1 MINGVGFPHYGRDP
15 LLFDKM
21 PHQHTGGIDLLSPTG
36 MNQMLSVMEKW
47 FVLIRDKLTGW
58 LETFIRM
65 LPNLLLAILIF
76 VAFFFLARFLRKLI
90 YRLLLRFSDK
100 PAISGLFSSIFFII
114 ILFVGLFISLQLLHL
129 DKTITSLL
137 AGAGIIGLALG
148 FAFQD
153 LTANFIS
160 GVFIIFRKPFDVGN
174 IIDTNGFTGI
184 VEEIQ
189 LRSTTIRTFQG
200 LHIMLPNKDIF
211 QKPITN
217 YSLSGKR
224 RVDVVLTIPG
234 KSNVAETEQRIKKAL
249 DEIPEVNNDKYQILF
264 TDYNGDT
271 IKMEVHCWIDN
282 LIEMGFNNTRDKVL
296 RKVHEAVTPA
306 DHS

>member
-1 MINGVGFPHYGRDP
+1 
-15 LLFDKM
+15 
-21 PHQHTGGIDLLSPTG
+21 
-36 MNQMLSVMEKW
+36 MNQMISAMEKW
-47 FVLIRDKLTGW
+47 IVLIKEKLQSW
-58 LETFIRM
+58 LETFITM
-65 LPNLLLAILIF
+65 LPNLVLAILIF
-76 VAFFFLARFLRKLI
+76 IAFFFVARLLRKVI
-90 YRLLLRFSDK
+90 NKLLLRITNK
-100 PAISGLFSSIFFII
+100 PSISGLFSSIFFLL

-129 DKTITSLL
+129 EKTISSLL

-153 LTANFIS
+153 LTSNFIS

-224 RVDVVLTIPG
+224 RIDVALNLPG
-234 KSNVAETEQRIKKAL
+234 KSNVNEAEQRIRAAL
-249 DEIPEVNNDKYQILF
+249 EIMPEVKKDKFEILF
-264 TDYNGDT
+264 TDYNGDV

-282 LIEMGFNNTRDKVL
+282 TIEMDFNNRRDKIL
-296 RKVHEAVTPA
+296 RQIHLAITPHEEVHA
-306 DHS
+306 

>member
-1 MINGVGFPHYGRDP
+1 
-15 LLFDKM
+15 
-21 PHQHTGGIDLLSPTG
+21 
-36 MNQMLSVMEKW
+36 MEKW
-47 FVLIRDKLTGW
+47 IALIKEKLQSWLVSFVK
-58 LETFIRM
+58 M
-65 LPNLLLAILIF
+65 LPNLVLAILIF
-76 VAFFFLARFLRKLI
+76 VACYFLARLLRKLL
-90 YRLLLRFSDK
+90 YKLLLKISHQ
-100 PAISGLFSSIFFII
+100 PAISGLFSSIFFIL
-114 ILFVGLFISLQLLHL
+114 ILLVGFFISLQLLHL
-129 DKTITSLL
+129 EKTIASML

-174 IIDTNGFTGI
+174 VIDTNGFTGI

-211 QKPITN
+211 QKPVTN

-224 RVDVVLTIPG
+224 RIDVALTLPG
-234 KSNVAETEQRIKKAL
+234 KSNIKDIELRIQNAL
-249 DEIPEVNNDKYQILF
+249 AEIPEVRNDKADILF

-271 IKMEVHCWIDN
+271 IKLEVHCWIDN
-282 LIEMGFNNTRDKVL
+282 TIEKGYYSTRDKVL
-296 RKVHEAVTPA
+296 RKVHAAITPEEG
-306 DHS
+306 ST

>member
-1 MINGVGFPHYGRDP
+1 
-15 LLFDKM
+15 
-21 PHQHTGGIDLLSPTG
+21 
-36 MNQMLSVMEKW
+36 MEKW
-47 FVLIRDKLTGW
+47 IELIKHKLELWLVVLVK
-58 LETFIRM
+58 M
-65 LPNLLLAILIF
+65 LPNLVLAIVVF
-76 VAFFFLARFLRKLI
+76 AVFFFLSRVLRKLM
-90 YRLLLRFSDK
+90 YKLLLKVSHK
-100 PAISGLFSSIFFII
+100 PTVSGLFSSIFFII
-114 ILFVGLFISLQLLHL
+114 ILLVGLFISLQLLHL
-129 DKTITSLL
+129 EKTIASIL

-174 IIDTNGFTGI
+174 IVDTNGFTGI

-224 RVDVVLTIPG
+224 RIDVVLTLPG
-234 KSNVAETEQRIKKAL
+234 KTDLQAAEQHIRAGL
-249 DEIPEVNNDKYQILF
+249 ASVPEVKDDKVEILL

-271 IKMEVHCWIDN
+271 LKMEVYVWIDN
-282 LIEMGFNNTRDKVL
+282 TIEMDFNNTRDKVI
-296 RKVHEAVTPA
+296 RQVHAAFTPRQ
-306 DHS
+306 

>member
-1 MINGVGFPHYGRDP
+1 M
-15 LLFDKM
+15 
-21 PHQHTGGIDLLSPTG
+21 TG
-36 MNQMLSVMEKW
+36 MNQIISVMEKW
-47 FVLIRDKLTGW
+47 LDLISKK
-58 LETFIRM
+58 LETWLVNFIKM
-65 LPNLLLAILIF
+65 VPNLVLSILIF
-76 VAFFFLARFLRKLI
+76 IAFFFLARLLRKVVYNI
-90 YRLLLRFSDK
+90 LLKISHK
-100 PAISGLFSSIFFII
+100 ASVSGLFSSIFFLIFLCI
-114 ILFVGLFISLQLLHL
+114 GVFISLRILHL
-129 DKTITSLL
+129 DKALSTLL
-137 AGAGIIGLALG
+137 AGAGIVGLALG

-174 IIDTNGFTGI
+174 LIDTNGFTGI

-200 LHIMLPNKDIF
+200 LHIMLPNKEIF

-224 RVDVVLTIPG
+224 RIDVVLTIPG
-234 KSNVAETEQRIKKAL
+234 KSNISEMEQRIKNAL
-249 DEIPEVNNDKYQILF
+249 TDIPEIRGQEPQLLF

-282 LIEMGFNNTRDKVL
+282 TIEMGYNNTRDKVL
-296 RKVHEAVTPA
+296 RKVHTAVTPPDA
-306 DHS
+306 PTH

>member
-1 MINGVGFPHYGRDP
+1 
-15 LLFDKM
+15 
-21 PHQHTGGIDLLSPTG
+21 
-36 MNQMLSVMEKW
+36 MEKW
-47 FVLIRDKLTGW
+47 FELIKQKLASWLVLLIK
-58 LETFIRM
+58 M
-65 LPNLLLAILIF
+65 LPNLILAILVF
-76 VAFFFLARFLRKLI
+76 TVFFFMAKFLRKI
-90 YRLLLRFSDK
+90 VFRLLTRVSHK
-100 PAISGLFSSIFFII
+100 PTISGLFSSIFFIV
-114 ILFVGLFISLQLLHL
+114 ILLVGLFISLQLLHL
-129 DKTITSLL
+129 EKTIASLL

-174 IIDTNGFTGI
+174 IVDTNGFTGI

-200 LHIMLPNKDIF
+200 LHIMLPNKEIF

-224 RVDVVLTIPG
+224 RIDVLLTFSG
-234 KSNVAETEQRIKKAL
+234 KLNLQVIEQQIKDALASVAEVKDDRVQ
-249 DEIPEVNNDKYQILF
+249 VLF

-271 IKMEVHCWIDN
+271 VKMEVHCWIDN
-282 LIEMGFNNTRDKVL
+282 TIEMGFNNIRDKVL
-296 RKVHEAVTPA
+296 RQIHAAVTP
-306 DHS
+306 HL

>member
-1 MINGVGFPHYGRDP
+1 M
-15 LLFDKM
+15 
-21 PHQHTGGIDLLSPTG
+21 
-36 MNQMLSVMEKW
+36 
-47 FVLIRDKLTGW
+47 RDKITGW
-58 LETFIRM
+58 LEIFFRM

-76 VAFFFLARFLRKLI
+76 IAFFFLARFVRKFS
-90 YRLLLRFSDK
+90 YRLLLRVSEK

-114 ILFVGLFISLQLLHL
+114 ILFLGLFISLQLLHL

-224 RVDVVLTIPG
+224 RIDVVLTIPG
-234 KSNVAETEQRIKKAL
+234 KSNVAETEKRINKAL
-249 DEIPEVNNDKYQILF
+249 DEIPEVNNDKFQVLF
-264 TDYNGDT
+264 ADYNGDT
-271 IKMEVHCWIDN
+271 IKMEVHCWTDN
-282 LIEMGFNNTRDKVL
+282 LIEMGFYNTRDKVL
-296 RKVHEAVTPA
+296 RKIHEAITQPETN
-306 DHS
+306 H

>member
-1 MINGVGFPHYGRDP
+1 
-15 LLFDKM
+15 
-21 PHQHTGGIDLLSPTG
+21 
-36 MNQMLSVMEKW
+36 MEKW
-47 FVLIRDKLTGW
+47 FVLIRDKLESW
-58 LETFIRM
+58 LVLLIKM
-65 LPNLLLAILIF
+65 LPNLILAILIF
-76 VAFFFLARFLRKLI
+76 VAFFFLARALRRVLYNI
-90 YRLLLRFSDK
+90 VLRLSHQPSL
-100 PAISGLFSSIFFII
+100 SGLFASIFFIV

-129 DKTITSLL
+129 DKTIASLL

-224 RVDVVLTIPG
+224 RIDVLLTLPG
-234 KSNVAETEQRIKKAL
+234 KSNLAETEQKIRNAL
-249 DEIPEVNNDKYQILF
+249 TGIREVKDDKVEILF

-271 IKMEVHCWIDN
+271 VKMEVHCWVDN
-282 LIEMGFNNTRDKVL
+282 TIEMGFVNTRDKVL
-296 RKVHEAVTPA
+296 RQVHGAVT
-306 DHS
+306 SS

>member
-1 MINGVGFPHYGRDP
+1 
-15 LLFDKM
+15 
-21 PHQHTGGIDLLSPTG
+21 
-36 MNQMLSVMEKW
+36 MEKW
-47 FVLIRDKLTGW
+47 FVLIKDKLESW
-58 LETFIRM
+58 LVMLIKM
-65 LPNLLLAILIF
+65 LPNLILAVLIF
-76 VAFFFLARFLRKLI
+76 IAFFFLAKLLRKVLFN
-90 YRLLLRFSDK
+90 LLLRISHQ
-100 PAISGLFSSIFFII
+100 ASISGLFASIFFIVV
-114 ILFVGLFISLQLLHL
+114 LFVGLFISLQLLHL
-129 DKTITSLL
+129 DKTIASLL

-189 LRSTTIRTFQG
+189 LRSTTIRTFEG

-224 RVDVVLTIPG
+224 RIDVVLTLPG
-234 KSNVAETEQRIKKAL
+234 KSNLAETEQQITRNAL
-249 DEIPEVNNDKYQILF
+249 TGIREVKDDKIEILF
-264 TDYNGDT
+264 ADYNGDT
-271 IKMEVHCWIDN
+271 VKMQVNCWIDN
-282 LIEMGFNNTRDKVL
+282 TIEMGYFSTRDKVL
-296 RKVHEAVTPA
+296 RQVHEAVTKQQQKPQA
-306 DHS
+306 

>member
-1 MINGVGFPHYGRDP
+1 
-15 LLFDKM
+15 
-21 PHQHTGGIDLLSPTG
+21 
-36 MNQMLSVMEKW
+36 MEKW
-47 FVLIRDKLTGW
+47 IDLIKQKLTAW
-58 LETFIRM
+58 LVGFVKL
-65 LPNLLLAILIF
+65 LPNLVVAILVFVFFFF
-76 VAFFFLARFLRKLI
+76 VAKFLRRGVN
-90 YRLLLRFSDK
+90 RLLVKISGK
-100 PAISGLFSSIFFII
+100 PSISGLFSSIFYII
-114 ILFVGLFISLQLLHL
+114 ILFIGLFVSLQLLHL
-129 DKTITSLL
+129 DKTISSLL

-200 LHIMLPNKDIF
+200 LHIMLPNKEIF

-224 RVDVVLTIPG
+224 RIDVVLTLSG
-234 KSNVAETEQRIKKAL
+234 KL
-249 DEIPEVNNDKYQILF
+249 
-264 TDYNGDT
+264 
-271 IKMEVHCWIDN
+271 N
-282 LIEMGFNNTRDKVL
+282 LQAI
-296 RKVHEAVTPA
+296 
-306 DHS
+306 

>member
-1 MINGVGFPHYGRDP
+1 
-15 LLFDKM
+15 
-21 PHQHTGGIDLLSPTG
+21 
-36 MNQMLSVMEKW
+36 MEKW
-47 FVLIRDKLTGW
+47 IVLIKGKLENW
-58 LETFIRM
+58 LEGFITM
-65 LPNLLLAILIF
+65 LPNLLLSILVFVLFFF
-76 VAFFFLARFLRKLI
+76 VAKFLRRGM
-90 YRLLLRFSDK
+90 YRLLLKISHK
-100 PAISGLFSSIFFII
+100 PAISGLFSSIFYFI
-114 ILFVGLFISLQLLHL
+114 ILFVGLFISLQILNLE
-129 DKTITSLL
+129 KTIASLL

-174 IIDTNGFTGI
+174 IIDTNGFTGM

-189 LRSTTIRTFQG
+189 LRSTTIRTVQG
-200 LHIMLPNKDIF
+200 LHIMLPNKEIF

-224 RVDVVLTIPG
+224 RIDVVLTLPG
-234 KSNVAETEQRIKKAL
+234 KSDIKDTELRIQNAL
-249 DEIPEVNNDKYQILF
+249 AEIPEVKDDKSQILF

-282 LIEMGFNNTRDKVL
+282 TIEMGYNNTRDKVL
-296 RKVHEAVTPA
+296 RQIHAAITPKE
-306 DHS
+306 SS

>member
-1 MINGVGFPHYGRDP
+1 
-15 LLFDKM
+15 
-21 PHQHTGGIDLLSPTG
+21 
-36 MNQMLSVMEKW
+36 MEKW
-47 FVLIRDKLTGW
+47 FVLIRDKLESW
-58 LETFIRM
+58 LELLIKM
-65 LPNLLLAILIF
+65 LPNLVLAILIF
-76 VAFFFLARFLRKLI
+76 VVFIFLAR
-90 YRLLLRFSDK
+90 LLRRILYNILLRISRQ
-100 PAISGLFSSIFFII
+100 PSISGLFASIFFIVV
-114 ILFVGLFISLQLLHL
+114 LFVGLFISLQLLHL
-129 DKTITSLL
+129 DKTIASLL

-174 IIDTNGFTGI
+174 IIDTNGFIGI

-217 YSLSGKR
+217 YSLSAKR
-224 RVDVVLTIPG
+224 RIDVVLTLPG
-234 KSNVAETEQRIKKAL
+234 KSNLAETEQQIRNAL
-249 DEIPEVNNDKYQILF
+249 TGIREVKDDKVEILF

-271 IKMEVHCWIDN
+271 VKMEVHCWIDN
-282 LIEMGFNNTRDKVL
+282 TIEMGYMTTRDKVL
-296 RKVHEAVTPA
+296 RRVHAAVTKT
-306 DHS
+306 DNRQS

>member
-1 MINGVGFPHYGRDP
+1 VINGVGFPHYG
-15 LLFDKM
+15 KYAVYNA
-21 PHQHTGGIDLLSPTG
+21 GGIDLLSVTI
-36 MNQMLSVMEKW
+36 MDQMLSVMEKW

-58 LETFIRM
+58 LENFIRM
-65 LPNLLLAILIF
+65 LPNLLLAILVF
-76 VAFFFLARFLRKLI
+76 VAFFYVARFLRKFI
-90 YRLLLRFSDK
+90 YKLLLKVSHK
-100 PAISGLFSSIFFII
+100 PAISGLFSSIFFIV
-114 ILFVGLFISLQLLHL
+114 ILFIGLFISLQLLHL

-174 IIDTNGFTGI
+174 IIETNGFTGI

-224 RVDVVLTIPG
+224 RIDVVLTLSG
-234 KSNVAETEQRIKKAL
+234 KLNIGEAEQRIKKAL
-249 DEIPEVNNDKYQILF
+249 DEMPEVKNDKYEILF

-282 LIEMGFNNTRDKVL
+282 TIEMGFNYTRDKVL
-296 RKVHEAVTPA
+296 RKIHTAITPPETN
-306 DHS
+306 H

>member
-1 MINGVGFPHYGRDP
+1 MISGVLFPQYGDYRVA
-15 LLFDKM
+15 LIC
-21 PHQHTGGIDLLSPTG
+21 TDLTD
-36 MNQMLSVMEKW
+36 MNQILSVMEKW
-47 FVLIRDKLTGW
+47 IALIKGKLENW
-58 LETFIRM
+58 LEAFVKM
-65 LPNLLLAILIF
+65 LPNLALSILVFVLFFF
-76 VAFFFLARFLRKLI
+76 VAKFLRKGM
-90 YRLLLRFSDK
+90 YKLLLKISHK
-100 PAISGLFSSIFFII
+100 PSISGLFSSIFYFI
-114 ILFVGLFISLQLLHL
+114 ILFVGLFISLQVMNLE
-129 DKTITSLL
+129 KTIASLL

-200 LHIMLPNKDIF
+200 LHIMLPNKEIF

-224 RVDVVLTIPG
+224 RIDVVLTLPG
-234 KSNVAETEQRIKKAL
+234 KSNVQELEASIIKAL
-249 DEIPEVNNDKYQILF
+249 EGIPEVKDNKSQVLF

-282 LIEMGFNNTRDKVL
+282 TIEMGYNNTRDKVL
-296 RKVHEAVTPA
+296 RQVHTAMTPM
-306 DHS
+306 DR

>member
-1 MINGVGFPHYGRDP
+1 
-15 LLFDKM
+15 
-21 PHQHTGGIDLLSPTG
+21 
-36 MNQMLSVMEKW
+36 MEKW
-47 FVLIRDKLTGW
+47 IALIKDKLQSW
-58 LETFIRM
+58 LVSFVKM
-65 LPNLLLAILIF
+65 LPNLVLAILIF
-76 VAFFFLARFLRKLI
+76 VACYFLARLLRKLI
-90 YRLLLRFSDK
+90 YKLLLKISHQ

-114 ILFVGLFISLQLLHL
+114 ILLVGFFISLQLLHL
-129 DKTITSLL
+129 EKTIASML

-174 IIDTNGFTGI
+174 VIDTNGFTGI

-211 QKPITN
+211 QKPVTN

-224 RVDVVLTIPG
+224 RIDVVLTLPG
-234 KSNVAETEQRIKKAL
+234 KSNIPDTENRIQNAL
-249 DEIPEVNNDKYQILF
+249 AEIPEVRNDKADILF

-282 LIEMGFNNTRDKVL
+282 TIQQGYNSTRDKVL
-296 RKVHEAVTPA
+296 RKVHAAITPNEGQ
-306 DHS
+306 

>member
-1 MINGVGFPHYGRDP
+1 
-15 LLFDKM
+15 
-21 PHQHTGGIDLLSPTG
+21 
-36 MNQMLSVMEKW
+36 MEKW
-47 FVLIRDKLTGW
+47 IALIKEKLDSW
-58 LETFIRM
+58 LESFVKM
-65 LPNLLLAILIF
+65 LPNLVLAILVAVAFYF
-76 VAFFFLARFLRKLI
+76 VARLLRKLM
-90 YRLLLRFSDK
+90 YKLLLKISHK
-100 PAISGLFSSIFFII
+100 PAISGLFSSIFFIL
-114 ILFVGLFISLQLLHL
+114 ILFIGFFISLQLLHL
-129 DKTITSLL
+129 EKTIASML

-174 IIDTNGFTGI
+174 VIDTNGFIGI

-211 QKPITN
+211 QKPVTN

-224 RVDVVLTIPG
+224 RIDVALTLPG
-234 KSNVAETEQRIKKAL
+234 KGNIADMEHRIQNAL
-249 DEIPEVNNDKYQILF
+249 EEIPEVRNDKSEILF

-271 IKMEVHCWIDN
+271 IKLEVHCWIDN
-282 LIEMGFNNTRDKVL
+282 TIERGYYATRDKVL
-296 RKVHEAVTPA
+296 RSVHAAITPKE
-306 DHS
+306 SL

>member
-1 MINGVGFPHYGRDP
+1 
-15 LLFDKM
+15 
-21 PHQHTGGIDLLSPTG
+21 
-36 MNQMLSVMEKW
+36 MEKW
-47 FVLIRDKLTGW
+47 IVLIKEKLENW
-58 LETFIRM
+58 LEAFVKT
-65 LPNLLLAILIF
+65 LPNLVLSILVF
-76 VAFFFLARFLRKLI
+76 VLFFFVSRLLRKGL
-90 YRLLLRFSDK
+90 YRLLLNISGK
-100 PAISGLFSSIFFII
+100 PSISGLFSNIFYFI
-114 ILFVGLFISLQLLHL
+114 ILFFGLTISLQLLNL
-129 DKTITSLL
+129 DKTVSSLL

-184 VEEIQ
+184 VEEIEI
-189 LRSTTIRTFQG
+189 RSTTIRTFQG

-224 RVDVVLTIPG
+224 RIDVALTLPG
-234 KSNVAETEQRIKKAL
+234 KSNIKDAELRIQNAL
-249 DEIPEVNNDKYQILF
+249 EEIPEIRNDKSQILF

-282 LIEMGFNNTRDKVL
+282 TIEMGYNHTKDKIL
-296 RKVHEAVTPA
+296 RRVHAAITPKE
-306 DHS
+306 SS

>member
-1 MINGVGFPHYGRDP
+1 
-15 LLFDKM
+15 
-21 PHQHTGGIDLLSPTG
+21 
-36 MNQMLSVMEKW
+36 MEKW
-47 FVLIRDKLTGW
+47 IVLIKGKLENW
-58 LETFIRM
+58 LESFIKM
-65 LPNLLLAILIF
+65 LPNLALSILVF
-76 VAFFFLARFLRKLI
+76 VLFFFGAKFLRKGM
-90 YRLLLRFSDK
+90 YRLLLKVSHK
-100 PAISGLFSSIFFII
+100 PSISGLFSSILYFI
-114 ILFVGLFISLQLLHL
+114 ILFVGLFISLQLLNL
-129 DKTITSLL
+129 EKTIASLL

-189 LRSTTIRTFQG
+189 LRSTTIRTAQG
-200 LHIMLPNKDIF
+200 LHIMLPNKEIF

-224 RVDVVLTIPG
+224 RIDVVLTLPG
-234 KSNVAETEQRIKKAL
+234 KSNVNETEQRIKSAL
-249 DEIPEVNNDKYQILF
+249 ADIPEVKNDKSQVMF

-282 LIEMGFNNTRDKVL
+282 TIEMGYNNTRDKVL
-296 RKVHEAVTPA
+296 RQVHAVITAPEAN
-306 DHS
+306 H

>member
-1 MINGVGFPHYGRDP
+1 
-15 LLFDKM
+15 
-21 PHQHTGGIDLLSPTG
+21 
-36 MNQMLSVMEKW
+36 MEKW
-47 FVLIRDKLTGW
+47 FNLIREKLEAW
-58 LETFIRM
+58 LITFIKM
-65 LPNLLLAILIF
+65 LPNLVLAILVF
-76 VAFFFLARFLRKLI
+76 TAFFFLARFLRKLVYKI
-90 YRLLLRFSDK
+90 MLKISHHQTS
-100 PAISGLFSSIFFII
+100 ISGLFSSIFFLM

-129 DKTITSLL
+129 DKTISSLL

-160 GVFIIFRKPFDVGN
+160 GVFIIFRKPFDIGN
-174 IIDTNGFTGI
+174 VIDTNGFTGI

-200 LHIMLPNKDIF
+200 LHIMLPNKEIF

-224 RVDVVLTIPG
+224 RIDVVLTMPG
-234 KSNVAETEQRIKKAL
+234 KANIEGTEQRIKNAL
-249 DEIPEVNNDKYQILF
+249 AGIPEIRDNEPAILF

-282 LIEMGFNNTRDKVL
+282 TIEMGYNNTRDKVL
-296 RKVHEAVTPA
+296 RKVHAAVTPP
-306 DHS
+306 DEPIH

>member
-1 MINGVGFPHYGRDP
+1 
-15 LLFDKM
+15 
-21 PHQHTGGIDLLSPTG
+21 
-36 MNQMLSVMEKW
+36 
-47 FVLIRDKLTGW
+47 
-58 LETFIRM
+58 
-65 LPNLLLAILIF
+65 
-76 VAFFFLARFLRKLI
+76 
-90 YRLLLRFSDK
+90 
-100 PAISGLFSSIFFII
+100 
-114 ILFVGLFISLQLLHL
+114 LQLLHL
-129 DKTITSLL
+129 EKTIASLL

-200 LHIMLPNKDIF
+200 LHIMLPNKEIF

-224 RVDVVLTIPG
+224 RIDVVLTLSG
-234 KSNVAETEQRIKKAL
+234 KLNLQAIEQQIRDALANV
-249 DEIPEVNNDKYQILF
+249 PEVKDDKVQILF

-271 IKMEVHCWIDN
+271 VKMEVHCWIDN
-282 LIEMGFNNTRDKVL
+282 TIEMGYNNTRDKVL
-296 RKVHEAVTPA
+296 RQIHTAVTA
-306 DHS
+306 HLQ